1 MNQITPEQKLLDVI
15 KKAQIKMRLKKE
27 LSVFTR
33 VNVILAGVIIVVAA
47 IFLVDILTSGQKS
60 PELNMRLPKT
70 LDVIV
75 PQTKAPHAG
84 LDEETNIVVEKKPS
98 ASKEELSKGLTLLGI
113 VTGDEDQAV
122 IEDKG
127 ADKSYF
133 LYKGDSFKDF
143 TVYDIED
150 SKVILDYK
158 GEKIELKI

>member
-15 KKAQIKMRLKKE
+15 KKAQVKMRLKKE
-27 LSVFTR
+27 LSIFTK
-33 VNVILAGVIIVVAA
+33 VNVILVGVIIVIAA
-47 IFLVDILTSGQKS
+47 IFLVDILTSGYKS

-70 LDVIV
+70 AEVIV
-75 PQTKAPHAG
+75 PQAKEPYAE
-84 LDEETNIVVEKKPS
+84 LDKEPDIVAEEKPS
-98 ASKEELSKGLTLLGI
+98 ASKEELSKDLTLLGI
-113 VTGDEDQAV
+113 VTGDENQAV

-133 LYKGDSFKDF
+133 LYRGDTFKDF